1 MSKTQDKK
9 LKNKTEHAEFLWNQA
24 QMKAAAMAQI
34 LDIAIAE
41 FEEHQDELEADIVE
55 KIKEQIEIRKKDLET
70 YLMAEKDKFLQRIGV
85 DIIIET
91 NSEK

>member
-41 FEEHQDELEADIVE
+41 FEEHQEELEADVVATIT
-55 KIKEQIEIRKKDLET
+55 EQIAVRKKDIEN
-70 YLMAEKDKFLQRIGV
+70 YLMKEKDLFLERVGV
-85 DIIIET
+85 VPET
-91 NSEK
+91 KPEN